1 MPLAPPSDE
10 PTASVMTRFGKRSR
24 NWSLSDGEKM
34 AAVDD
39 SDRSDDRSRPA
50 LGSSSSASTS
60 GRAMA
65 SPVIISELAFSAST
79 SRHTSCGSN
88 WLISTTLLPRKLWPM
103 TAHWVAPCISG
114 AMGRKVRAKPVLR
127 PRATR
132 SSGAWA
138 LSPVRMSMPPPRAN
152 STSSWRHTTPLG
164 MPVVPPV

>member
-1 MPLAPPSDE
+1 
-10 PTASVMTRFGKRSR
+10 MTMLGKRSR

-39 SDRSDDRSRPA
+39 SDRREERSRLR

-65 SPVIISELAFSAST
+65 SPVIITELAFSAST
-79 SRHTSCGSN
+79 RRHTSWGSN
-88 WLISTTLLPRKLWPM
+88 WLMSTTLFPTKLWPM

-114 AMGRKVRAKPVLR
+114 AMGRKVIANPFFR

-132 SSGAWA
+132 SSGACA
-138 LSPVRMSMPPPRAN
+138 RSPDRTSMPPPRAN
-152 STSSWRHTTPLG
+152 STSAWRHSTPLG
-164 MPVVPPV
+164 RPVVPPV